1 MNKKLYIRKMK
12 PIQGFIGTT
21 YAVLTADG
29 KCLKICATRKEAE
42 AFVREAIA

>member
-1 MNKKLYIRKMK
+1 MKLFIRKMK

-21 YAVLTADG
+21 YAVFTADG

-42 AFVREAIA
+42 VFVKEVTA